1 MKRIAFRTRTFVVA
15 LGVTVSG
22 LALAGDKTP
31 PDTDGLPDLIVRQD
45 LLEAQWVVRVER
57 LSPTA
62 CSVIEGG
69 VQPGDRALVRFTVGT
84 ANIGNADI
92 FVGNPQDHIDAGDG
106 LFEFATC
113 HAHYHFRNYA
123 KYELIDPASGK
134 VWRAAKRGF
143 CMLDTDPN
151 PASMGGGPAGPHFY
165 RSCGT
170 TTTAGNQG
178 ISVGWTDTYRF
189 FLGGQYFVLD
199 GGDGQDP
206 VPPGHYIIRI
216 TANPPFTPG
225 PGEACPHVDP
235 AGFCHQLPE
244 SNYAN
249 NIREVTIDIP
259 AHPGRT
265 GVGPLAGTPAQDE
278 PADCGN

>member
-1 MKRIAFRTRTFVVA
+1 MKRNTTVARATVVV

-22 LALAGDKTP
+22 LSLAGDKSA
-31 PDTDGLPDLIVRQD
+31 PDLDGMPDLIVRQD
-45 LLEAQWVVRVER
+45 MLEAQWVVRVER

-69 VQPGDRALVRFTVGT
+69 VQPGDRKLVRFTVGT
-84 ANIGNADI
+84 ANVGDADI
-92 FVGNPQDHIDAGDG
+92 FVGDPQDHIDAGDG
-106 LFEFATC
+106 LFEFAAC
-113 HAHYHFRNYA
+113 HAHYHFQNYA
-123 KYELIDPASGK
+123 KYELIDPATGRI
-134 VWRAAKRGF
+134 WRAAKRGF

-151 PASMGGGPAGPHFY
+151 PAWLGGSAGPHFY

-170 TTTAGNQG
+170 TTIPGNQG
-178 ISVGWTDTYRF
+178 ISAGWTDTYRF

-206 VPPGHYIIRI
+206 VPPGRYTIRI
-216 TANPPFTPG
+216 TANPPFTAA

-235 AGFCHQLPE
+235 AGLCHQLPE
-244 SNYAN
+244 SNYGN
-249 NIREVTIDIP
+249 NVQEVTIDIP

-265 GVGPLAGTPAQDE
+265 GVGPLAGTPHQAE
-278 PADCGN
+278 PASCGN

>member
-84 ANIGNADI
+84 ENIGNADI

-106 LFEFATC
+106 
-113 HAHYHFRNYA
+113 
-123 KYELIDPASGK
+123 
-134 VWRAAKRGF
+134 
-143 CMLDTDPN
+143 
-151 PASMGGGPAGPHFY
+151 
-165 RSCGT
+165 
-170 TTTAGNQG
+170 
-178 ISVGWTDTYRF
+178 
-189 FLGGQYFVLD
+189 
-199 GGDGQDP
+199 
-206 VPPGHYIIRI
+206 
-216 TANPPFTPG
+216 
-225 PGEACPHVDP
+225 
-235 AGFCHQLPE
+235 
-244 SNYAN
+244 
-249 NIREVTIDIP
+249 
-259 AHPGRT
+259 
-265 GVGPLAGTPAQDE
+265 
-278 PADCGN
+278 